1 MKLADIVDI
10 IIPHSIK
17 KVMEGDEVLVIHQ
30 GNFSKSGFTITG
42 QKIDNIANTAL
53 QDKEYLLNE
62 FDILLSRYGEPFKV
76 AIVGRIAK
84 PILVS
89 EHLFVLRIKKTENF
103 KEIAIGLYMYL
114 KSDRGQ
120 LELSKLVLL
129 SASRKLIN
137 KKNLL
142 DLELSNLYENM
153 PKANEHFYKEQEL
166 YGEIY
171 ETYKKIDEIH
181 KSFDDKNAV
190 EDLGTC
196 KMCKKTPATHLRM
209 DTWQPWKRGIPMCDE
224 CSRNILF

>member
-1 MKLADIVDI
+1 MKLSDIVDI
-10 IIPHSIK
+10 IVPHTIK
-17 KVMEGDEVLVIHQ
+17 KALDGDEVLVVHQ
-30 GNFSKSGFTITG
+30 ENFSKSGFTITD
-42 QKIDNIANTAL
+42 QKIDNIVNTTL
-53 QDKEYLLNE
+53 QDKKYLLSE

-84 PILVS
+84 PILAS
-89 EHLFVLRIKKTENF
+89 EHLFVLRIKKTKNF
-103 KEIAIGLYMYL
+103 QELAITLYMYF
-114 KSDRGQ
+114 KSYRGQ
-120 LELSKLVLL
+120 LELSKLVSPL
-129 SASRKLIN
+129 ASRTLIN

-153 PKANEHFYKEQEL
+153 TKANEHFYKEQEL

>member
-84 PILVS
+84 PILAS

-103 KEIAIGLYMYL
+103 KEIAIALYMYL

-120 LELSKLVLL
+120 LELSKLVSPSGL
-129 SASRKLIN
+129 RKLIN

-153 PKANEHFYKEQEL
+153 TKANEYFYKEQEL
-166 YGEIY
+166 Y
-171 ETYKKIDEIH
+171 DEIH
-181 KSFDDKNAV
+181 KSFDDKDAL

-196 KMCKKTPATHLRM
+196 KMCKKTPATHLRV
-209 DTWQPWKRGIPMCDE
+209 DTWQPLKRGIPMCDE